1 MLGSLIGG
9 LIVVVNLRNL
19 FYGGDGAEPT
29 GIATAILAGTVLAWI
44 CAVAWSA
51 REHLRT
57 ARADVAG

>member
-9 LIVVVNLRNL
+9 LVVVVNLRNL
-19 FYGGDGAEPT
+19 FQGGDGVVPT
-29 GIATAILAGTVLAWI
+29 GTATAILAGAVLAWM

-57 ARADVAG
+57 ARADVVG